1 MPKPAAAAEAL
12 DFTNVKDGGG
22 QFSKTRFP
30 EADYKARVT
39 QVQSV
44 TPKNDPNAKMWLF
57 TIEVTYKGRKGT
69 YPYYVKL
76 VENQLWK
83 LRNLFAAAGMTIP
96 QKRVKVDPNKVVGK
110 FIGAT
115 LQDSEYNGRIQSEVQ
130 YVLPLDKIEAYDGDL
145 EDQTDDEVEDEE
157 ELEEELEEEVEDEE
171 EEEEESEEDRQKRL
185 RRERAAARKA
195 KAEAEAAA
203 AAEELDEDEDEEEE
217 EDTPAPRRTK
227 KAAGP
232 ARGKTAKKT
241 TSAKRPAPAVDDDEL
256 EDLDLDDL

>member
-1 MPKPAAAAEAL
+1 
-12 DFTNVKDGGG
+12 
-22 QFSKTRFP
+22 
-30 EADYKARVT
+30 
-39 QVQSV
+39 
-44 TPKNDPNAKMWLF
+44 MWLF

-76 VENQLWK
+76 VENHLWK

-145 EDQTDDEVEDEE
+145 EDQTDDEVEDDEDE
-157 ELEEELEEEVEDEE
+157 HPGGLDEFAGDEEDEE
-171 EEEEESEEDRQKRL
+171 EEDEESEEDRQKRL

-195 KAEAEAAA
+195 QAEAEAAA
-203 AAEELDEDEDEEEE
+203 AAEELDEDEEDEEEE
-217 EDTPAPRRTK
+217 ETPAPRRTK
-227 KAAGP
+227 KAAAP
-232 ARGKTAKKT
+232 ARGKTAKKA